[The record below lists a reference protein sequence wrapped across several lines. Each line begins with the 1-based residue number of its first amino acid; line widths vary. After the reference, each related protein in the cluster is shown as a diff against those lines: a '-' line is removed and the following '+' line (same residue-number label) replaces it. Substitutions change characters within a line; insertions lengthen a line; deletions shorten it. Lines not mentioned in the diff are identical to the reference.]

1 MFIVCETL
9 ILFPFALFSFH
20 LQDLSRRACE
30 TKTTNSQKP
39 HPSCACVFY
48 NHRVFVVQ
56 CLSESPVF
64 PFCHDSLDQRS
75 SLRARCS
82 LASKSTLYDTW
93 LLIRTYLYLYMVFIY
108 GLACLKAVLQTINCS
123 IERVDLQVTVLLFL
137 VVYIEQTF

>member
-30 TKTTNSQKP
+30 TKTTSILCMRILQSQSICRAMPFKI
-39 HPSCACVFY
+39 
-48 NHRVFVVQ
+48 
-56 CLSESPVF
+56 PVF